1 MQAQGG
7 VPYQDDG
14 EITRSLACRFALSFA
29 MLTHETKLMLAQAKR
44 KKNNFFFHSD
54 KVW

>member
-7 VPYQDDG
+7 LPYQDDG

-29 MLTHETKLMLAQAKR
+29 MLTRETRLMLAQAKR
-44 KKNNFFFHSD
+44 KKKKLFLSF
-54 KVW
+54 